1 MSIDVVHD
9 MSIDVAHDMS
19 IDVAHDM
26 SIDVAHDM
34 RVSKTPRIR
43 AFFAMMRSEGIAAP
57 QGDRTLAL
65 FESRHPVRRAI
76 L

>member
-1 MSIDVVHD
+1 
-9 MSIDVAHDMS
+9 
-19 IDVAHDM
+19 M

>member
-1 MSIDVVHD
+1 MSIDVVN
-9 MSIDVAHDMS
+9 
-19 IDVAHDM
+19 DM

-57 QGDRTLAL
+57 QGDRTEVNP
-65 FESRHPVRRAI
+65 ESWTQ
-76 L
+76 LKGSYETNF